1 MMIPPPMP
9 GGAAPIYGRGG
20 PNNGGPPVAPHHMV
34 GGARNGYHDMEHGV
48 GRGFGE
54 GRGGRFSDRGGG
66 GGGGGFGG
74 GGFSNS
80 GFGDRRGGGRGREV
94 GRSGRGFDLG
104 RGGGR
109 GGGYGGGRGGRGSRP
124 RGDDLDNISLPKQD
138 FSGLIA
144 FKKDFYVESPSVR
157 AMTEQEVMMYRARRE
172 ITVEGHDVPK
182 PIRMFHEANFPGISL
197 IYCVKI
203 LYFTILITDH
213 LA

>member
-9 GGAAPIYGRGG
+9 GGAAPSYGRGG
-20 PNNGGPPVAPHHMV
+20 PTHGGPMPPPYHQV
-34 GGARNGYHDMEHGV
+34 GGSRNGYHDMEHGV
-48 GRGFGE
+48 GRGFGAV
-54 GRGGRFSDRGGG
+54 RGGRFTDR
-66 GGGGGFGG
+66 GGGGFGG
-74 GGFSNS
+74 G
-80 GFGDRRGGGRGREV
+80 FGDRRGGRGREG
-94 GRSGRGFDLG
+94 GRGGHASGRGFDQG

-197 IYCVKI
+197 IYFIKI
-203 LYFTILITDH
+203 FH
-213 LA
+213 SNGNMS